1 MQFTFSYIQH
11 SKANLQAL
19 VVNEMLCVSI
29 CSCSS
34 LTPLPGR
41 ETLLPRI
48 LLLKTQSTKGV
59 AHYMPE
65 YTALALS
72 VSTETL
78 QEPQLCYRIERGT
91 LEQDE
96 QGLRRART
104 ATFPFITAHQQTH
117 RHLNERG
124 STGRTEQKTTACRNT
139 SFSFWLNSSIFSET
153 WKWWQLYDP
162 PFPSLLYE

>member
-1 MQFTFSYIQH
+1 M
-11 SKANLQAL
+11 KC
-19 VVNEMLCVSI
+19 CVFPS
-29 CSCSS
+29 
-34 LTPLPGR
+34 
-41 ETLLPRI
+41 
-48 LLLKTQSTKGV
+48 
-59 AHYMPE
+59 
-65 YTALALS
+65 ALAPHPLLFQVERLYCLVFCCWKLRAPKELHVTCQNTQTWLS

-124 STGRTEQKTTACRNT
+124 STGRTEQKTTACWNT